1 MVLSGTKITSSISS
15 LVNQDQGGG
24 MKKAGLPPTE
34 AISSAQR
41 RSYHGSGGGLLR
53 MTFMNRAGGNV
64 YVAGKIGK

>member
-1 MVLSGTKITSSISS
+1 MVLSGTKRTSSISS
-15 LVNQDQGGG
+15 IVNQPQGGG
-24 MKKAGLPPTE
+24 MKKAGLAPTE

-41 RSYHGSGGGLLR
+41 RSYNSSGGLLN